1 MKKLMFILALATGF
15 AVNAGQVNWSAW
27 DDSGSAATDL
37 AIYIMEGSLATGST
51 IDSITDNASAATAV
65 ASAVAASTLDHTD
78 GFYNEGSILNVSGG
92 SHNYY
97 VVLFDAA
104 TVGASSNY
112 QVFGTYT
119 VQVPE
124 NGGKGLQM
132 DLTGMT
138 SSGWTAI
145 SGGGG
150 GSGVPEPTSG
160 LLLALGGAML
170 ALRRRRA

>member
-1 MKKLMFILALATGF
+1 MFILALATGF

-51 IDSITDNASAATAV
+51 IDSITDSASAATAV
-65 ASAVAASTLDHTD
+65 ASAVDASTLDHTD
-78 GFYNEGSILNVSGG
+78 GFYAEGSILNVTG

-97 VVLFDAA
+97 AVLFDAA
-104 TVGASSNY
+104 TVGAASNY

-119 VQVPE
+119 TTAPE
-124 NGGKGLQM
+124 NGGIGLEM
-132 DLTGMT
+132 DLTGLT

-145 SGGGG
+145 SGSTPPTPGPG
-150 GSGVPEPTSG
+150 GVPEPTSG

>member
-1 MKKLMFILALATGF
+1 MKKLMFILALAVGF

-27 DDSGSAATDL
+27 DDSGTAATDL
-37 AIYIMEGSLATGST
+37 AIYIMEGSLTTGST
-51 IDSITDNASAATAV
+51 IDSITDSASAAAAV
-65 ASAVAASTLDHTD
+65 ASAVDASALDHTD
-78 GFYNEGSILNVSGG
+78 GFYQESLIDGVSAGE
-92 SHNYY
+92 HTYY
-97 VVLFDAA
+97 AVLFDAA
-104 TVGASSNY
+104 TIEASSNY
-112 QVFGTYT
+112 QVFGSYS
-119 VQVPE
+119 VNVPGSGA
-124 NGGKGLQM
+124 GGFEM

-150 GSGVPEPTSG
+150 GSGVPEPISG